1 MKFPQKPPNWHDLF
15 YKSIAEGHA
24 HQIDALDRK
33 FAQESEKYFHWDEF
47 RHRTAA
53 TKDLSVQQ
61 QWAVLKSSRSSRYQ
75 LLPFSDEKGEPFK
88 FFLTQFA
95 FKKVHEIDLHCG
107 GGIDLPKEV
116 THQDTKDRYYIT
128 SLIEE
133 SLTSSQLEGAVVTR
147 AEANEMIRTK
157 RRPMNDH
164 EKMVLN
170 NFRTMVQM
178 EDWHK
183 KKLTPELIL
192 EIHRSI
198 TTGTLEDPSH
208 VGAFRDSDDISLI
221 DEETNEV
228 FHRPPPH
235 PTIGKSIQDLCD
247 FANDGEMK
255 GFLHPVIRAIVLH
268 FWLAYL
274 HPFHD
279 GNGRTARALFYWS
292 MLKQGFWLFEFI
304 SVSHEIL
311 KAPKKYYRAFLHTET
326 DEGDLNY
333 FIHHQLS
340 IIDKAIISLKT
351 YIERKRTEL
360 SSLYQQLKPGTN
372 YNHRQL
378 ALIKNALQHPH
389 ARYTFASHEI
399 SHGIS
404 NQTARTDLQQLEK
417 EGLLISARNGRAI
430 HFVPVKNFQEQLSYG
445 GDENE
450 ETQAV
455 FLKDLDRESA
465 PES

>member
-1 MKFPQKPPNWHDLF
+1 MRFPKKAPDWQPLFMKALK
-15 YKSIAEGHA
+15 EGHFGETDSLS
-24 HQIDALDRK
+24 HK
-33 FAQESEKYFHWDEF
+33 FATDSSRYLHWDEF
-47 RHRTAA
+47 RHRTSA
-53 TKDLSVQQ
+53 TDNLSVEQ
-61 QWAVLKSSRSSRYQ
+61 QWAVLKSSRSTRYQ
-75 LLPFSDEKGEPFK
+75 HLPFPDHKEQHFK

-95 FKKVHEIDLHCG
+95 FKHIHSIDLHCG
-107 GGIDLPKEV
+107 GGIALPKEV
-116 THQDTKDRYYIT
+116 TNQDTKDRYNIT

-147 AEANEMIRTK
+147 AEASEMIREK
-157 RRPMNDH
+157 RKPTNEH

-178 EDWHK
+178 ENWHQQ
-183 KKLTPELIL
+183 KLTPELIL

-198 TTGTLEDPSH
+198 TIGTLEDPAH
-208 VGAFRDSDDISLI
+208 VGSFRTSDDISLI
-221 DEETNEV
+221 DEESNEV

-235 PTIGKSIQDLCD
+235 ATVPASIQDLCD
-247 FANDGEMK
+247 FANDTEMK

-274 HPFHD
+274 HPFQD

-326 DEGDLNY
+326 DDGDLNY
-333 FIHHQLS
+333 FIHHQLG
-340 IIDKAIISLKT
+340 IIDRAITSLQE

-360 SSLYQQLKPGTN
+360 TSLYQQLKPGTN

-378 ALIKNALQHPH
+378 ALIKNALKHPH
-389 ARYTFASHEI
+389 ARYTVASHET

-404 NQTARTDLQQLEK
+404 NQTARTDLQQLVDQ
-417 EGLLISARNGRAI
+417 GLLTSARNGRAI
-430 HFVPVKNFQEQLSYG
+430 QFIPEPNFPKQIMIDPRASQQSQES
-445 GDENE
+445 
-450 ETQAV
+450 
-455 FLKDLDRESA
+455 FLKSIDRE
-465 PES
+465 P